1 MNAIRYSMVALLSAT
16 LTISGPTV
24 AQEGRIKLPDIA
36 SSYSAKLSPQQ
47 EYQLGRA
54 FMQQIRQDA
63 SLVNDPQVDDYLN
76 ALGHRLV
83 LAADPQPFPFT
94 FFIIKDPT
102 INAFAAPGGF
112 IGVHTGLISAAR
124 SEDELAAVLAH
135 EISHVTQHHM
145 ARAYEAASKL
155 SLPTAAAVLA
165 AILLGVGSQNSQLG
179 EAALVATQAGSAQ
192 YQINFTRHDER
203 EADNIGMQT
212 LERAGYDP
220 HGMPEFFQRM
230 LKQSQL
236 YGDQVP
242 AFLLDHPVT
251 TARIADSEARADQY
265 PKGGTKDRLVFQLMK
280 ERLKVITASDPQSL
294 LSDYRRIQ
302 QGPAGKLNTAQRY
315 GYALALTA
323 AGQPQQARAI
333 LKRLHQAD
341 PDRIAYR
348 MALADTDM
356 LAGDTSQALAEYRS
370 ALKIYPGNQTIS
382 TYYAQALLQSGH
394 TADAEQLLQTLSSS
408 SDRTSAHIYRL
419 LAQAHRGAGHVA
431 RSHEAMA
438 EYYHLEGQTNSAVEQ
453 LRLALRSADLQP
465 YDATR
470 IKARLKQFKAEAK
483 KAAKH
488 SREH

>member
-1 MNAIRYSMVALLSAT
+1 MNVTRYSMVALLSAMM
-16 LTISGPTV
+16 TISGPTV
-24 AQEGRIKLPDIA
+24 AQETRIKLPDIA
-36 SSYSAKLSPQQ
+36 SSYSANLSPQQ
-47 EYQLGRA
+47 EYQLGNA

-63 SLVNDPQVDDYLN
+63 SLVRDPEVDDYLN
-76 ALGHRLV
+76 ALGHKLV

-94 FFIIKDPT
+94 FFIIQDPT

-112 IGVHTGLISAAR
+112 IGVHTGLIFAAR

-165 AILLGVGSQNSQLG
+165 AVLLGVGSHNGQLG

-265 PKGGTKDRLVFQLMK
+265 PKGGIKDRLTFHLMK
-280 ERLKVITASDPQSL
+280 ERLKVITASDPQAL
-294 LSDYRRIQ
+294 LRDYRRVEE
-302 QGPAGKLNTAQRY
+302 GPAGKLNTAQRY

-323 AGQPQQARAI
+323 AGQAQQAQAL
-333 LKRLHQAD
+333 LKRLHKAD

-348 MALADTDM
+348 IALADADM
-356 LAGDTSQALAEYRS
+356 QAGAPSQALEEYRS
-370 ALKIYPGNQTIS
+370 ALTIYPGNETIS
-382 TYYAQALLQSGH
+382 TYYAQALLNSGH
-394 TADAEQLLQTLSSS
+394 TSDAEKLLQTLSSA
-408 SDRTSAHIYRL
+408 SDRPSADIYRL
-419 LAQAHRGAGHVA
+419 LAQAHRKSGHIA

-438 EYYHLEGQTNSAVEQ
+438 QYYHLEGETNSAIEQ
-453 LRLALRSADLQP
+453 LRLALHSADLQP

-470 IKARLKQFKAEAK
+470 IKARLKEFEAEAK
-483 KAAKH
+483 KASKH
-488 SREH
+488 SGDK

>member
-1 MNAIRYSMVALLSAT
+1 MKTLRYPVIVLLGAAL
-16 LTISGPTV
+16 IGSGPTA
-24 AQEGRIKLPDIA
+24 AQQSRIKLPDIA
-36 SSYSAKLSPQQ
+36 GSYSAILSPDQ
-47 EYQLGRA
+47 EYRLGKA
-54 FMQQIRQDA
+54 FMEQIRGDTR
-63 SLVNDPQVDDYLN
+63 LVRDPELNDYLN

-94 FFIIKDPT
+94 FFIIDDPT

-112 IGVHTGLISAAR
+112 IGVHTGLILSAR

-155 SLPTAAAVLA
+155 SLPTAVAILAAVL
-165 AILLGVGSQNSQLG
+165 LGVESRNSQLG

-192 YQINFTRHDER
+192 YQINFTRRDER

-265 PKGGTKDRLVFQLMK
+265 PAGGIKDRLIFHLMK
-280 ERLKVITASDPQSL
+280 ARLKVLTANDPQSL
-294 LSDYRRIQ
+294 VHAYEATKKRSGHKQNI
-302 QGPAGKLNTAQRY
+302 AQRY

-323 AGQPQQARAI
+323 AGEAQKARTI
-333 LKRLHQAD
+333 LQRLHRAD

-348 MALADTDM
+348 IALADADM
-356 LAGDTSQALAEYRS
+356 QAGTTKDALEVYRS
-370 ALKIYPGNQTIS
+370 TLEIYPGNRTIS
-382 TYYAQALLQSGH
+382 SYYARALLQAGKAH
-394 TADAEQLLQTLSSS
+394 MAADLLQSLVLT
-408 SDRTSAHIYRL
+408 DPHAPAQIYKL
-419 LAQAHRGAGHVA
+419 LAQAHRVAGHIA
-431 RSHEAMA
+431 RSHQAMA
-438 EYYHLEGQTNSAVEQ
+438 QYYYLTGKLRSAIEQ
-453 LRLALRSADLQP
+453 LEIALRSPDIHP
-465 YDATR
+465 YDAKQ
-470 IKARLKQFKAEAK
+470 IGARLKMLKTEAK
-483 KAAKH
+483 TASKQ
-488 SREH
+488 SDNE

>member
-1 MNAIRYSMVALLSAT
+1 MKVSRYSTIALLSAALVSAGAT
-16 LTISGPTV
+16 T
-24 AQEGRIKLPDIA
+24 AQESRIKLPDIA
-36 SSYSAKLSPQQ
+36 SSYSAKLSPDQ
-47 EYQLGRA
+47 EYQLGKA
-54 FMQQIRQDA
+54 FMQEIRRDA
-63 SLVNDPQVDDYLN
+63 NLVKDPEVDDYLS

-112 IGVHTGLISAAR
+112 IGVHTGLIFAAR

-165 AILLGVGSQNSQLG
+165 AVLLGVGAHNSQLG

-220 HGMPEFFQRM
+220 HGMPAFFQRM

-236 YGDQVP
+236 YGDRVP

-265 PKGGTKDRLVFQLMK
+265 PKGGIKDRLTFHLMK
-280 ERLKVITASDPQSL
+280 QRLKVVAASDPQTL
-294 LSDYRRIQ
+294 LRDYHRIEN
-302 QGPAGKLNTAQRY
+302 GPAGKLDTAQRY

-333 LKRLHQAD
+333 LERLHRSD
-341 PDRIAYR
+341 PDRIPYR
-348 MALADTDM
+348 IALANADM
-356 LAGDTSQALAEYRS
+356 QTGATERALEEYRS
-370 ALKIYPGNQTIS
+370 ALKIYPGNQTIG
-382 TYYAQALLQSGH
+382 TYYARALLEAGQ
-394 TADAEQLLQTLSSS
+394 TDAAEQFLQSLT
-408 SDRTSAHIYRL
+408 TAEKHPSADLYRL
-419 LAQAHRGAGHVA
+419 LAQAHRTAGHIA

-438 EYYHLEGQTNSAVEQ
+438 EYYDMEGETTSAIEQ
-453 LRLALRSADLQP
+453 LQLALHSPDIEL
-465 YDATR
+465 YDSSR
-470 IKARLKQFKAEAK
+470 IQARLKELKAKAK
-483 KAAKH
+483 NASH
-488 SREH
+488 QSGGP